1 MTRSRHYLR
10 TLIALATA
18 LNMQVEE
25 LVEQSLATIPP

>member
-18 LNMQVEE
+18 LDMQVEE
-25 LVEQSLATIPP
+25 SVGGAG